1 MLAKMIRFNWCK
13 AMKSSGLLLVHSARR
28 HYRHKKGI
36 AVGLNDVLCA
46 LHIVS
51 ACEQVVNEVKKEV
64 STCALIKEN
73 DPIVHQWLWCN
84 DITR

>member
-1 MLAKMIRFNWCK
+1 MNT
-13 AMKSSGLLLVHSARR
+13 LLVDILGI
-28 HYRHKKGI
+28 KKGI

-51 ACEQVVNEVKKEV
+51 ACECVVNEVKKEV

-73 DPIVHQWLWCN
+73 DPIVYQWLWWN
-84 DITR
+84 DATIKSCKL